1 MIHSTFVLGW
11 LWYNYWSNIDGKM
24 NLFHSTFVLGQLITF
39 TFNYKILLSLLY
51 LCHLLC
57 DKIYWT
63 KSIWPTKVLPGIQ
76 IPMLANCLSY
86 LQNTYNNLSICTP
99 SSNVQCIVYFEMI
112 KMANIGQKVQSYFGH
127 YIDYKPEPWSCK
139 KVVRKLH
146 FSPNLVRF
154 W

>member
-63 KSIWPTKVLPGIQ
+63 KSIWPTKVLPNLRISYHPSHPDYPCKREKHPNHHS
-76 IPMLANCLSY
+76 IALLLTILAN
-86 LQNTYNNLSICTP
+86 
-99 SSNVQCIVYFEMI
+99 
-112 KMANIGQKVQSYFGH
+112 H
-127 YIDYKPEPWSCK
+127 Y
-139 KVVRKLH
+139 
-146 FSPNLVRF
+146 RF
-154 W
+154 WWVKAELLGYPLITCIYKWPKLTLWCSAEGRSFRSGD